1 MWHTCATN
9 SVGLMWQAMSQL
21 ALQRMVL
28 SAQCCCPDS
37 WWPCTCPTLS
47 TTPAAHGGQARSL
60 PPFAHAQQAATFT
73 GPWSMIYGHSLHA

>member
-1 MWHTCATN
+1 MWRACATN

-37 WWPCTCPTLS
+37 WWPCTAPILS
-47 TTPAAHGGQARSL
+47 TALAAQGRHEQDRQGHYL
-60 PPFAHAQQAATFT
+60 PLLPLSKRATFS
-73 GPWSMIYGHSLHA
+73 GLCL